1 MVDIMELQT
10 RLSELS
16 CRKAACGARLGE
28 AARLARKLQLPL
40 LGLFF
45 AMAPTVAQAQDTPD
59 YFRQNCVNCHT
70 IGGGRLTGP
79 DLKDVTQR
87 RDSEW
92 IIGFLQNPKAVIDGG
107 DAYAAKLLEG
117 SRGVVM
123 PIAPGMTRYRAEQI
137 IKLIAAESKL
147 EKSQFQGVKISNK
160 PFTEQ
165 DRVKGR
171 KLFTGV
177 RPLKNGGTACN
188 SCHSMY
194 DLSGLGGG
202 HLGPDLTRVYERLKG
217 RKSLG
222 AWLMAPA
229 TATMQPVFK
238 SHPLEAE
245 EIFALSAYFESG
257 AKHSEVETSVNRVAF
272 LLMGLAVAAATVF
285 LFDIIWKGRF
295 YAVRRPLV
303 EAGRKVWRSGDQ
315 LGGDERHSA
324 SNLAAAGT
332 VGEQASPGDHS

>member
-1 MVDIMELQT
+1 MELQT
-10 RLSELS
+10 RLNEQS
-16 CRKAACGARLGE
+16 CRGAVFGARS
-28 AARLARKLQLPL
+28 AKIACPVQKLRVPL
-40 LGLFF
+40 LVLFAAITP
-45 AMAPTVAQAQDTPD
+45 AMALAQDTPD

-79 DLKDVTQR
+79 DLKGVTQR
-87 RDSEW
+87 RDAEW
-92 IIGFLQNPKAVIDGG
+92 LIGFMQNPKAVIDGG
-107 DAYAAKLLEG
+107 DAYAAKLLEE

-137 IKLIAAESKL
+137 IKLIEAESKL
-147 EKSQFQGVKISNK
+147 EKSQFQGLKISSK

-165 DRVKGR
+165 DRIVGR
-171 KLFTGV
+171 EIFTGV

-188 SCHSMY
+188 SCHNMY

-202 HLGPDLTRVYERLKG
+202 YLGPDLTRVYERLKG

-245 EIFALSAYFESG
+245 EILALSAYFESG
-257 AKHSEVETSVNRVAF
+257 AKHSEVETSVSRVAF
-272 LLMGLAVAAATVF
+272 LLMGLAVAAAVVF

-303 EAGRKVWRSGDQ
+303 DAGRNVWRSGDQ

-332 VGEQASPGDHS
+332 VGEQGSPGDHS